1 MRMRLPVG
9 IQDFPSLREE
19 NYIYVDKT
27 MHLPALLEGGR
38 YFLSRPRRFGKSL
51 LLSTLKSAFEGRKDL
66 FKDLWLEKNFD
77 FKVRPVL
84 RLDFSAINFLDKS
97 LNEGIVDWLRI
108 LAKDV
113 GFEVTSTNARDA
125 FRDLILEM
133 SKTQKIC
140 ILIDEYDKP
149 ITDVLL
155 EPEKRRDHQTIL
167 KGLYGVLKPL
177 DAHLH
182 LVFLT
187 GVSKIGKLSLFSDL
201 NNIQDI
207 SLNPRYASLLGYTKE
222 EIEVSFPDFLIEVA
236 KTQNSTLEKLWE
248 RIKHWYNGYS
258 WDAITRLYCP
268 FSFLLF
274 LENKEWKS
282 YWYETGTPTF
292 LLELIRAAQLNPL
305 EFDGSELSSKAI
317 VATDIENLD
326 PISLMFQTGYLT
338 ILEKIFDED
347 DVIYKLNYPNN
358 EVRKAFSSGLLQEYA
373 KLLPSKADQLGLE
386 LQRALTRL
394 DWDTFFAAINRTLAS
409 VPYEIFPK
417 QEMYVHSL
425 VHIMLVSTGLKTQ
438 SQVQTSL
445 GRMDTLVETADKSII
460 LEYKIGGTPE
470 EALAQIDTARYA
482 DGISRSVVKVGVV
495 FDLAKKQ
502 ISGWAVQV

>member
-1 MRMRLPVG
+1 
-9 IQDFPSLREE
+9 
-19 NYIYVDKT
+19 
-27 MHLPALLEGGR
+27 
-38 YFLSRPRRFGKSL
+38 
-51 LLSTLKSAFEGRKDL
+51 
-66 FKDLWLEKNFD
+66 
-77 FKVRPVL
+77 
-84 RLDFSAINFLDKS
+84 
-97 LNEGIVDWLRI
+97 
-108 LAKDV
+108 
-113 GFEVTSTNARDA
+113 
-125 FRDLILEM
+125 
-133 SKTQKIC
+133 
-140 ILIDEYDKP
+140 
-149 ITDVLL
+149 
-155 EPEKRRDHQTIL
+155 
-167 KGLYGVLKPL
+167 
-177 DAHLH
+177 
-182 LVFLT
+182 
-187 GVSKIGKLSLFSDL
+187 
-201 NNIQDI
+201 
-207 SLNPRYASLLGYTKE
+207 
-222 EIEVSFPDFLIEVA
+222 
-236 KTQNSTLEKLWE
+236 
-248 RIKHWYNGYS
+248 
-258 WDAITRLYCP
+258 
-268 FSFLLF
+268 
-274 LENKEWKS
+274 
-282 YWYETGTPTF
+282 
-292 LLELIRAAQLNPL
+292 
-305 EFDGSELSSKAI
+305 
-317 VATDIENLD
+317 
-326 PISLMFQTGYLT
+326 MFQTGYLT

-394 DWDTFFAAINRTLAS
+394 DWDTFFAAINRTLAG